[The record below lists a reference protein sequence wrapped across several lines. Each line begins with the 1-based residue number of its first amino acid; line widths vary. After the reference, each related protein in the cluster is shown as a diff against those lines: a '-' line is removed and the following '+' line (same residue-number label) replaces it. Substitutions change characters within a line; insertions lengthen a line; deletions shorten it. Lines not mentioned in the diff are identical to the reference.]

1 MEDDMR
7 KFMLIT
13 AMVLVS
19 ATAHAGGQR
28 SLTLASSDEPA
39 KSVDTKAVEPKP
51 ADVKPADVT
60 PAEASPAEAPK
71 YVERPAVVDTQP
83 ATQCQPAASTNADAP
98 KVAPKE
104 TTTAEKPKRRHQST
118 EARIISELHR
128 HGVYW

>member
-1 MEDDMR
+1 MR

-19 ATAHAGGQR
+19 ATAQAGGQR

-39 KSVDTKAVEPKP
+39 KSVDTKP
-51 ADVKPADVT
+51 ADVA
-60 PAEASPAEAPK
+60 PAEAAPAEAPK